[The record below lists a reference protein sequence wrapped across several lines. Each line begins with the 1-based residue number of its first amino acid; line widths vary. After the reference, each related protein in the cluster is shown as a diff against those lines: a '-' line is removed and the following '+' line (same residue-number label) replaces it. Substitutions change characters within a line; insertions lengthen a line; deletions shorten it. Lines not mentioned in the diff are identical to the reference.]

1 MKVLNLDKL
10 STKGQRQLRL
20 GGVDHTVLPM
30 TVGNYVETTLAAER
44 MVDAGDTSFVTELRE
59 TVAMIRRSVPTASEE
74 ELSGLE
80 LSQLHA
86 IVEFIKGDDSRTDS
100 DEGEVEGQPEGQ
112 DPKN

>member
-44 MVDAGDTSFVTELRE
+44 MVDAGDTSFSTELRE
-59 TVAMIRRSVPTASEE
+59 TVAMIRRSVPSASEE

-80 LSQLHA
+80 LQQLRA
-86 IVEFIKGDDSRTDS
+86 IVEFIKGDDSGA
-100 DEGEVEGQPEGQ
+100 DEGQVEGQPEGQ

>member
-1 MKVLNLDKL
+1 
-10 STKGQRQLRL
+10 
-20 GGVDHTVLPM
+20 
-30 TVGNYVETTLAAER
+30 
-44 MVDAGDTSFVTELRE
+44 
-59 TVAMIRRSVPTASEE
+59 MIRRSVPTASEE